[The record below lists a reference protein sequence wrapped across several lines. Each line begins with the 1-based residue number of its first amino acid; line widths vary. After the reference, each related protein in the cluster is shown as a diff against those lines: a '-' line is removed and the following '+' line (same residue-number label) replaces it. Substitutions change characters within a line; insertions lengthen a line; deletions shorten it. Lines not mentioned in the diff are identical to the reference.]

1 MQDITSQEAAAKHKV
16 LQTIGLI
23 PYGKVC
29 TYGVI
34 AEYAGLPRRAR
45 YVGTVLKNLP
55 SDSKIP
61 WHRVINSQGKSS
73 FPSGSEKYRLQLAQL
88 IAEGISVSNDKVDL
102 KTFLWRP

>member
-55 SDSKIP
+55 AIQKSHGIELSTVREKV
-61 WHRVINSQGKSS
+61 RSLQGQKNIDYSL
-73 FPSGSEKYRLQLAQL
+73 R
-88 IAEGISVSNDKVDL
+88 N
-102 KTFLWRP
+102 